1 MTAFND
7 NVVLPAISQSSL
19 VPALNPYPLFKT
31 FPIAFKDRVSNVLMH
46 LADKVLLF
54 CYISPKLTSM
64 VKNSNKFNSTSSVSD
79 LSRKSILYLT
89 NYDAAVDGPQQLP
102 ANVIGVGGLQIKDPQ
117 VLPDV
122 SFYFFFKL

>member
-7 NVVLPAISQSSL
+7 NIVLPSTAQSSL

-31 FPIAFKDRVSNVLMH
+31 FPITFRDRVSNVLMH
-46 LADKVLLF
+46 LADKILF
-54 CYISPKLTSM
+54 FSYISPKLTSM
-64 VKNSNKFNSTSSVSD
+64 VQNSNKFNSTMSVND

-102 ANVIGVGGLQIKDPQ
+102 VNVIGVGGLQIKDPQ
-117 VLPDV
+117 ALPSV
-122 SFYFFFKL
+122 SLLFSKL